1 MSATRRTVIGRRMP
15 DAGLEVGVPLSHLTG
30 KGSHLLEGP
39 LPPRFVRQAGRISI
53 SGIGLTRTMR
63 SIVSRFS
70 STLRGIESIPT
81 ARRSLNQEKER
92 CTMSRDK
99 MPSQSQT

>member
-39 LPPRFVRQAGRISI
+39 CHPGSCGRQGGYR
-53 SGIGLTRTMR
+53 
-63 SIVSRFS
+63 
-70 STLRGIESIPT
+70 
-81 ARRSLNQEKER
+81 
-92 CTMSRDK
+92 
-99 MPSQSQT
+99 